1 MKKVLITSMLAIGV
15 GCGAAFAQEQQPA
28 QSQSGTDCPAGSAGC
43 PEGAM
48 GEQGKAGATTEQQT
62 QGEAGA
68 TTEQQAQDKAKT
80 QTEQQTQGEA
90 GATTEQ
96 QAQDKAKTEQQTQS
110 EAGATT
116 EQQAQDKAKTQTE
129 QQTQGEAGTTTEQQT
144 QGTTQSQ
151 DETETGAI
159 SNVTVEQK
167 TQVTQILKQE
177 KVEPVADVDF
187 DISVGVE
194 VPRQRVE
201 LRPLPRRIIEI
212 VPAYEEYQYFVLAD
226 GRIVIVDP
234 DTFKIVL
241 ILT

>member
-1 MKKVLITSMLAIGV
+1 VKKVLITSMLAIGV
-15 GCGAAFAQEQQPA
+15 GCGAALAQEQQPA
-28 QSQSGTDCPAGSAGC
+28 QSGADTNCPAGSAGC

-48 GEQGKAGATTEQQT
+48 GEQS

-68 TTEQQAQDKAKT
+68 TTEQQAQDKAKV

-96 QAQDKAKTEQQTQS
+96 QAQDKAKVQTEQQTQG

-116 EQQAQDKAKTQTE
+116 EQQAQDKAKVQTE
-129 QQTQGEAGTTTEQQT
+129 QQTQGEAGATTEQQT
-144 QGTTQSQ
+144 QGTTSTQPQ
-151 DETETGAI
+151 DKTSTGAI

-167 TQVTQILKQE
+167 TEITQILKQE
-177 KVEPVADVDF
+177 KVEPVANVDF

-194 VPRQRVE
+194 VPRQKVK
-201 LRPLPRRIIEI
+201 LRRLPPRIVEI
-212 VPAYEEYQYFVLAD
+212 VPAYESYEYFLLTD

-234 DTFKIVL
+234 DTLKIVL